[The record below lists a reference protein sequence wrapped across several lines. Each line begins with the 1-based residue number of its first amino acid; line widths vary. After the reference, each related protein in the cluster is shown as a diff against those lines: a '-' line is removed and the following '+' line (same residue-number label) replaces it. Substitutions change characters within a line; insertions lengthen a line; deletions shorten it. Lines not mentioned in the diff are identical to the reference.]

1 VATPLSLDAR
11 TGSFAS
17 LPYDRF
23 AKRKFTEVSVPRQG
37 GGSREGY
44 ESRIT
49 SVRMRGQA
57 STVLSNRAALRH
69 LRQRSTA
76 QPEACSELGSDFIR
90 AVSNSVVSATL
101 RG

>member
-1 VATPLSLDAR
+1 
-11 TGSFAS
+11 
-17 LPYDRF
+17 
-23 AKRKFTEVSVPRQG
+23 
-37 GGSREGY
+37 
-44 ESRIT
+44 
-49 SVRMRGQA
+49 VRMRGQA